1 MAHRSSFRPDAPP
14 ASGDGTA
21 AWPRM
26 ALVVDNTAPVAAAP
40 PEAEPSS
47 AVRTGLPPE
56 IARLMAVHGA
66 PVYRALGLAPR
77 PAAVTPDRS
86 EDWWW
91 DWAEDGR

>member
-1 MAHRSSFRPDAPP
+1 MAHRRSFRPDAPP
-14 ASGDGTA
+14 TGGDGTA

-40 PEAEPSS
+40 PEAEPS
-47 AVRTGLPPE
+47 AIRTGLPPE